1 MKNSLQDRLNTL
13 KSEYESG
20 QRLLAELEGRRAQL
34 TQTMLRIE
42 GAMQLLNEVMEQESE
57 PTPEAD
63 EPLALAQ
70 TQTAES

>member
-1 MKNSLQDRLNTL
+1 MKNSLRNRLNTL

-20 QRLLAELEGRRAQL
+20 QRLLTELEARRAQL

-42 GAMQLLNEVMEQESE
+42 GAMQLLNEVLEQEPA
-57 PTPEAD
+57 PTHEAT
-63 EPLALAQ
+63 EPLAPVE

>member
-1 MKNSLQDRLNTL
+1 MKNSLRNRLNTL

-20 QRLLAELEGRRAQL
+20 QRLLTELEARRAQL

-42 GAMQLLNEVMEQESE
+42 GAMQLLNEVLEQEPA
-57 PTPEAD
+57 PTHEAA
-63 EPLALAQ
+63 EPLTPAE

>member
-1 MKNSLQDRLNTL
+1 MKNSLQNRLNTL

-20 QRLLAELEGRRAQL
+20 QRLLAELEARRAQL

-42 GAMQLLNEVMEQESE
+42 GAMQLLNEVLEQEPMS
-57 PTPEAD
+57 TPEAD
-63 EPLALAQ
+63 EPLAPAE